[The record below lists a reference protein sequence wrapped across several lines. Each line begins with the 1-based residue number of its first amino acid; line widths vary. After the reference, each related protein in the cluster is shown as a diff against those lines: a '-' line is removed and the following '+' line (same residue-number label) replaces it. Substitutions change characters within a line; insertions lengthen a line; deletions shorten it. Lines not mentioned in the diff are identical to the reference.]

1 LVWGEVGAVFEPPP
15 IRDTNKDMDLKGKN
29 TLVVGL
35 ARTGVALA
43 RFLAEHGVKVTVT
56 DQAPAAELADPRRDI
71 ADLGIVEELGI
82 PQPSCVTDYHLILL
96 SPGVPPE
103 LPWLEEARGGGVPV
117 WGELEL
123 AGQFITIPIIAIS
136 GTNGKT
142 TTTTLVGKFLEASG
156 FAPLVGG
163 NIGTPLI
170 SLLARQADHDFLVL
184 EVSSFQLDTAPHFH
198 PQAAALLNITP
209 DHLDRYPDYA
219 AYAASKANLF
229 RCQTSG
235 DLKVLNADDPL
246 VRPLNQG
253 PARVL
258 YFSTREALPTG
269 AWLEDGAIRVRLPRL
284 DEHFPLQDILLP
296 GRHNLENIMAA
307 LLLALD
313 AGAKPASCRAVLAEF
328 RGLPHRLEWV
338 AQIGGVD
345 FYDDSKG
352 TNVGAVE
359 RSLTFFDRPVILI
372 AGGRDKDSDFSIL
385 SPLIRQKVKAL
396 VLVGETK
403 EHLARVWDGL
413 APIHLT
419 ADMAEAVSRSWEA
432 SRPGDVVLLAPACA
446 SFDMFRDY
454 AHRGE
459 TFQQLV
465 REVQHAAES

>member
-1 LVWGEVGAVFEPPP
+1 
-15 IRDTNKDMDLKGKN
+15 MDLKGKN

-43 RFLAEHGVKVTVT
+43 RFLAEAGARVTVT
-56 DQAPAAELADPRRDI
+56 DQAPATELAEPRRDI
-71 ADLGIVEELGI
+71 ANLGIIEDLGV
-82 PQPSCVTDYHLILL
+82 PQPSRVAAYDLILL

-103 LPWLEEARGGGVPV
+103 VPWLDEARRAGVPV

-123 AGQFITIPIIAIS
+123 AVHFITIPIIAIS

-142 TTTTLVGKFLEASG
+142 TVTTLVGKLLEAG
-156 FAPLVGG
+156 GLKPLVGG

-170 SLLARQADHDFLVL
+170 SLLASQTGCDYLVL

-198 PQAAALLNITP
+198 PQAAVLLNITP
-209 DHLDRYPDYA
+209 DHLDRYADYA
-219 AYAASKANLF
+219 AYVASKAGLF
-229 RCQTSG
+229 RCQTAA

-246 VRPLNQG
+246 VRPLNRG
-253 PARVL
+253 PARTL
-258 YFSTREALPTG
+258 YFSTRETLTQG
-269 AWLEDGAIRVRLPRL
+269 AWLEDGVIRVRTPKL
-284 DEHFPLQDILLP
+284 DERFPLENILLP
-296 GRHNLENIMAA
+296 GRHNLENVMAA
-307 LLLALD
+307 LLLALE
-313 AGAKPASCRAVLAEF
+313 AGADPGACREVLANF

-338 AQIGGVD
+338 ARIGGVD

-359 RSLTFFDRPVILI
+359 RSLAFFDRPVILI
-372 AGGRDKDSDFSIL
+372 AGGRDKDSDFALL
-385 SPLIRQKVKAL
+385 SPLIREKVKAL
-396 VLVGETK
+396 VLVGETR

-413 APIHLT
+413 APKYLA
-419 ADMAEAVSRSWEA
+419 ADMAEAVTLAWEA
-432 SRPGDVVLLAPACA
+432 SRPGDVVLLSPACA

>member
-1 LVWGEVGAVFEPPP
+1 MEL
-15 IRDTNKDMDLKGKN
+15 RGKK

-35 ARTGVALA
+35 ARTGVALT
-43 RFLAEHGVKVTVT
+43 RFLAEAGAQVTVA
-56 DQAPAAELADPRRDI
+56 DQAPAADLADQRGDI
-71 ADLGIVEELGI
+71 ENLGVTEELGV
-82 PQPSCVTDYHLILL
+82 PQPSCVAAYDLILL

-103 LPWLEEARGGGVPV
+103 APWLEEARRAGVPV

-123 AGQFITIPIIAIS
+123 ASQFITIPVIAVS

-142 TTTTLVGKFLEASG
+142 TTTTLVGKFLEKSG
-156 FAPLVGG
+156 LKPLVGG

-170 SLLARQADHDFLVL
+170 SLLSRQSEADFLVL

-209 DHLDRYPDYA
+209 DHLDRYSDYA
-219 AYAASKANLF
+219 AYVASKAGLF
-229 RCQTSG
+229 RDQTSE

-253 PARVL
+253 PSRVY
-258 YFSTREALPTG
+258 YFSTLESLPLG
-269 AWLEDGAIRVRLPRL
+269 AWLENGAIRVKRSSNQEER
-284 DEHFPLQDILLP
+284 FPLADILLP

-313 AGAKPASCRAVLAEF
+313 AGANPFACREVLAHF
-328 RGLPHRLEWV
+328 PGLPHRLEWV
-338 AQIGGVD
+338 ARIGGVD

-352 TNVGAVE
+352 TNVGAVA
-359 RSLTFFDRPVILI
+359 RSLAYFDRPLILI
-372 AGGRDKDSDFSIL
+372 AGGRDKDSDFTVL
-385 SPLIRQKVKAL
+385 SPLIRDKVKAL

-403 EHLARVWDGL
+403 EHLARVWNGL
-413 APIHLT
+413 APAYLT
-419 ADMAEAVSRSWEA
+419 ADLAAAVARSWEI
-432 SRPGDVVLLAPACA
+432 SQPGDVVLLSPACA

-465 REVQHAAES
+465 WEVRHAAEN